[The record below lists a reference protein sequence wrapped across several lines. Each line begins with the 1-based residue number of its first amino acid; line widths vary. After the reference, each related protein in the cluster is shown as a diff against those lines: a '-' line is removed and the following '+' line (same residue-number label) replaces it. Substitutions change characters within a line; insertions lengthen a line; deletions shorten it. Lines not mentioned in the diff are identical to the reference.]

1 MFKAEN
7 PNYYDQLY
15 NTIVTSAPALR
26 KWLLEWEQL
35 DTFKAKGDAPATDAK
50 KYMIRQAQPEFI
62 QNVFDIIAEGNEPLI
77 SYDLIDGVRL
87 TEVMMDA
94 GFDIPGNKAIGAMLS
109 RYRFESIGK
118 VRVGSEFRTYYTRE
132 PEMFQYR
139 DDEGGIHVDTDK
151 VRRFVEANSQK
162 IDDDDEL

>member
-1 MFKAEN
+1 
-7 PNYYDQLY
+7 
-15 NTIVTSAPALR
+15 
-26 KWLLEWEQL
+26 
-35 DTFKAKGDAPATDAK
+35 
-50 KYMIRQAQPEFI
+50 
-62 QNVFDIIAEGNEPLI
+62 
-77 SYDLIDGVRL
+77 
-87 TEVMMDA
+87 
-94 GFDIPGNKAIGAMLS
+94 MLS